1 MKEQNSIKKNWW
13 QRNKKKVFV
22 IGGVVLAI
30 GTGITLYYLT
40 QNKKSIVSALHK
52 TTAKAIPKANNAISS
67 KIVKSTSEA
76 VAEVALAKSAT
87 DQIATEPSVIKE
99 TAKMIEVSVNKV
111 FIRNLPEG
119 WHHSAEKAA
128 EALKLGIELATNQTI
143 VDPFSYMRA
152 TA

>member
-40 QNKKSIVSALHK
+40 KNKKSIISALHK
-52 TTAKAIPKANNAISS
+52 TTVKAIPKANNAISS
-67 KIVKSTSEA
+67 KIVKSTSKA
-76 VAEVALAKSAT
+76 VAEAALASSAT
-87 DQIATEPSVIKE
+87 EQIATGSSVVKE
-99 TAKMIEVSVNKV
+99 TAEMIEVSVNKV

-128 EALKLGIELATNQTI
+128 EALRLGIELAANQTI

>member
-1 MKEQNSIKKNWW
+1 M
-13 QRNKKKVFV
+13 
-22 IGGVVLAI
+22 L
-30 GTGITLYYLT
+30 
-40 QNKKSIVSALHK
+40 
-52 TTAKAIPKANNAISS
+52 
-67 KIVKSTSEA
+67 
-76 VAEVALAKSAT
+76 
-87 DQIATEPSVIKE
+87 ATEPSVIKE

-128 EALKLGIELATNQTI
+128 EALRLGIELAANQTI